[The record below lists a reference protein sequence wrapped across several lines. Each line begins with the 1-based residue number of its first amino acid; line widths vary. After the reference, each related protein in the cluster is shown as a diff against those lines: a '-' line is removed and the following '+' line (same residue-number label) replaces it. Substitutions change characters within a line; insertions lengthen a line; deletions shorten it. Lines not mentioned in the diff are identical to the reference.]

1 MKEPLGQ
8 DFFFYICKSNFQ
20 TFQIMIFY
28 APYVVVKVAALIIWN
43 EEGIHA

>member
-8 DFFFYICKSNFQ
+8 DFFFTFARAIFKL
-20 TFQIMIFY
+20 FQIMIFY
-28 APYVVVKVAALIIWN
+28 APYVIVKVAALIIWN